1 MSWGEEQMTT
11 TAGSSRRRLRR
22 TAMAAAA
29 VAAAMLGA
37 ASAPALADF
46 GIRPDNGKP
55 SGYDFVA
62 DVFDELGNVD
72 PQAGKHPFA
81 AKTSFSLNATDNGMG
96 ASIPDGN
103 LKEIV
108 VDLPA
113 GLVGNPEAAAT
124 CTLAQMKPPWPAD
137 RASSC
142 PIDSQVGLVRLELY
156 NNGANFYV
164 TYPVYN
170 MQANR
175 NEVAAFGFMA
185 LLVPVRLSARLRSD
199 GDYGITA
206 TSSDINAT
214 VAVSKVD
221 LELWGVPGDP
231 SHDPYRGLYEDG
243 ILFGGT
249 PFPPNNRQ
257 GGNIRST
264 STPRAF
270 FTSPVDCSHGV
281 YTTRMRMTSWQR
293 PNDWL
298 AYEAKSASG
307 VTGCDK
313 LTFQPTIDVQPD
325 SKAPGAPTGMRVEL
339 AVPQN
344 DNPTA
349 LATPVLKKAIV
360 RLPEGMRVSPSSAD
374 GLGAC
379 SDAQLALRSDAEPTC
394 PDSSKLG
401 TVTIDT
407 PLLAEPLQGEI
418 ILGEQKPSQLLNLV
432 LVARGRGGLI
442 LKLPGKVDPDPVTGQ
457 LTATFDDNPQLP
469 FHKLVLQFKGGPR
482 APLSNP
488 NTCGVKTTTT
498 ELTAWSGQVAAPS
511 SSFTIGGE
519 GVDCAPLGFT
529 PSFSAGTTNAVA
541 GADSTF
547 SLTFGRDD
555 NDQDLKDINIAMPRG
570 VTGRLAQIPL
580 CPEALAAA
588 GACDEGSRI
597 GSVTSAAGPG
607 TNPLYLPGRAY
618 LTEGYRG
625 QPFGLSIVVPAIAG
639 PFNLGNV
646 VVRASIAV
654 DRYDASLRIAADPL
668 PSILMGIPLQV
679 RTVNVHIDRPGFMIN
694 PTNCTPSQ
702 VSAVVSSQQGASA
715 NVSSR
720 FQVGDC
726 GALPFKPKMTIR
738 MGARGR
744 TRAGITA
751 PLNVSLR
758 MTSGQANNRSVAVAL
773 PRNVNARLKV
783 INERACTIDQFN
795 SATCPASNRIGT
807 AKAVTP
813 LLKDPLQGDAFFVRN
828 PARRIPDLMVALR
841 GQVAIDLTGKVTIN
855 RNLTLRTDFDTI
867 PDVPIS
873 TFDLNLVAGR
883 NGPIG
888 FVANACTK
896 AAKAERATISYRSQ
910 SGRFVRA
917 KQKLQIVG
925 CSKSTRRASRAK
937 KPAAKNKKVS
947 NKKASK
953 K

>member
-1 MSWGEEQMTT
+1 MSWGMEKQPLTS
-11 TAGSSRRRLRR
+11 AASGWGAKARR
-22 TAMAAAA
+22 TAAVLCATAAAA
-29 VAAAMLGA
+29 LGLSA
-37 ASAPALADF
+37 APAMAEF
-46 GIRPDNGKP
+46 GIAPDPGNPG
-55 SGYDFVA
+55 GFDFKA
-62 DVFDELGNVD
+62 DVFDRNGDPD
-72 PQAGKHPFA
+72 PQAGNHPFTA
-81 AKTSFSLNATDNGMG
+81 RTSFNLNVHDEGGVNV
-96 ASIPDGN
+96 PDGN
-103 LKEIV
+103 LKNIV

-113 GLVGNPEAAAT
+113 GLVGNPEAAAK

-137 RASSC
+137 RASAC
-142 PIDSQVGLVRLELY
+142 PIDSQVGSVRLELFNAG
-156 NNGANFYV
+156 NNYFVN
-164 TYPVYN
+164 YPVYN
-170 MQANR
+170 MEPNR

-206 TSSDINAT
+206 TSSNINET
-214 VAVSKVD
+214 VAVTGVD
-221 LELWGVPGDP
+221 LRLWGVPGDP
-231 SHDPYRGLYEDG
+231 AHDPERDFFEQG
-243 ILFGGT
+243 IYFGGT
-249 PFPPNNRQ
+249 PIPLP
-257 GGNIRST
+257 GGTAGNVRST
-264 STPRAF
+264 SPPRAF

-281 YTTRMRMTSWQR
+281 YTTRMRISSWQR

-298 AYEAKSASG
+298 AYEAQSNSG

-313 LTFQPTIDVQPD
+313 LSFAPTIDVQPD
-325 SKAPGAPTGMRVEL
+325 SKAPGAPTGLRVEL

-344 DNPTA
+344 ENPNA
-349 LATPVLKKAIV
+349 LATPVLKKAVV
-360 RLPEGMRVSPSSAD
+360 RMPEGMSVSPSSAD

-418 ILGEQKPSQLLNLV
+418 ILGEQKPTQLLNLV

-442 LKLPGKVDPDPVTGQ
+442 LKLPGTVDPDPVTGQ
-457 LTATFDDNPQLP
+457 LTATFDENPQLP
-469 FHKLVLQFKGGPR
+469 FNKLVLQFKGGPR

-488 NTCGVKTTTT
+488 ATCGVKTTTT
-498 ELTAWSGQVAAPS
+498 ELTAWSGQVASPS
-511 SSFTIGGE
+511 STFTIGGA
-519 GVDCAPLGFT
+519 GVDCSPRGFT
-529 PSFSAGTTNAVA
+529 PSFAAGTTNAVA

-555 NDQDLKDINIAMPRG
+555 DDQELKDITVAMPRG
-570 VTGRLAQIPL
+570 VTGRLAQVPL
-580 CPEALAAA
+580 CAEALAAA
-588 GACDEGSRI
+588 GACDESSRI

-607 TNPLYLPGRAY
+607 TNPLYLPGRVY

-625 QPFGLSIVVPAIAG
+625 EPFGLSIVVPAIAG

-646 VVRASIAV
+646 VVRSSIAV
-654 DRYDASLRIAADPL
+654 DRHDASLRIVADPL

-702 VSAVVSSQQGASA
+702 VTGVVNSYQGASA

-726 GALPFKPKMTIR
+726 AALPFKPKMTIR
-738 MGARGR
+738 MGSRGR
-744 TRAGITA
+744 TKAGITA
-751 PLNVSLR
+751 PLNVSLE
-758 MTSGQANNRSVAVAL
+758 MKPGQANNRSIAVAL
-773 PRNVNARLKV
+773 PRNVNARLAV

-813 LLKDPLQGDAFFVRN
+813 LLKDPLQGDVFFVRN

-841 GQVAIDLTGKVTIN
+841 GQVAIDLTGKVTVN

-867 PDVPIS
+867 PDVPIT
-873 TFDLNLVAGR
+873 TFDLRLTAGR
-883 NGPIG
+883 NGPVG

-896 AAKAERATISYRSQ
+896 AARAERATVGFRAQ
-910 SGRFVRA
+910 SGRFVRV

-925 CSKSTRRASRAK
+925 CGKNVRRASRAK
-937 KPAAKNKKVS
+937 KAPGKK
-947 NKKASK
+947 
-953 K
+953 